1 MVDYTIM
8 YGRGVA
14 SIAEQIGKTPEE
26 AQEILDKF
34 YREFPAVKEWTE
46 KTQSDAHKNGYVEDL
61 WGRRRQ
67 LPDIK
72 KAPYEVRLK
81 DAPTTTFN
89 PLFDTKGLVLKEI
102 SPLVLKYQKLTENI
116 KGKRD
121 ADNLKKQA
129 ALEGVEI
136 LNNQGFIAE
145 AERQSVNARIQGG
158 AASMSK
164 KAIAAIYRD
173 PEMKRLGFRLLIMV
187 HDELIGECPI
197 ENQEEA
203 LQRLSFLMAES
214 GKPEVSLPMKC
225 DAVAFSHWYEDEY
238 TNMVCEEFDKMKSK
252 GETEQTILQHLQEK
266 HCETLLDD
274 LKKML
279 TSRLCPCS

>member
-1 MVDYTIM
+1 M

-14 SIAEQIGKTPEE
+14 SIAEQIGKSTEE

-34 YREFPAVKEWTE
+34 YREFPAVKKWTE
-46 KTQSDAHKNGYVEDL
+46 ETQANAHKNGFVEDL

-72 KAPYEVRLK
+72 LAPYEVRLK
-81 DAPTTTFN
+81 GVTPTAFN
-89 PLFDTKGLVLKEI
+89 PLFGARGLLQKET
-102 SPLVLKYQKLTENI
+102 SPLVRKYQELLPTIRN
-116 KGKRD
+116 RQD
-121 ADNLKKQA
+121 ADALKKRA
-129 ALEGVEI
+129 AQEDVEI

-164 KAIAAIYRD
+164 KAIAALYRD

-197 ENQEEA
+197 ENRDAA
-203 LQRLSFLMAES
+203 LARLSYLMSKS
-214 GKPEVSLPMKC
+214 GEPEVSLPMQC

-238 TNMVCEEFDKMKSK
+238 TDMVCEEFDKMKENNTPIS
-252 GETEQTILQHLQEK
+252 EIIDILQTK
-266 HCETLLDD
+266 HCETLPED
-274 LKKML
+274 LNKML
-279 TSRLCPCS
+279 ASRLA